1 MANLLDLLPIAK
13 ESVAPASARV
23 QPQGYRE
30 VRSPCDQLHAD
41 AVRIVDED
49 GAAGSLHFRAGD
61 HALDG
66 CSGRL
71 GREVRH
77 GKPEVVDRLDPA
89 GFGVRADVIAPADV
103 KFHLR
108 GPAIRYLGAEQLL
121 IELLRAVQIGDGDL
135 DMVDACGGVWHRLS
149 LDGRW

>member
-1 MANLLDLLPIAK
+1 MALAAIIEVCSPPQKLKATCAWRCCC
-13 ESVAPASARV
+13 ESNGQPPRSSPDREGICRPASARV
-23 QPQGYRE
+23 QPKGYRE

-71 GREVRH
+71 WREVRH

-108 GPAIRYLGAEQLL
+108 SPAIRYLGAE
-121 IELLRAVQIGDGDL
+121 
-135 DMVDACGGVWHRLS
+135 
-149 LDGRW
+149 